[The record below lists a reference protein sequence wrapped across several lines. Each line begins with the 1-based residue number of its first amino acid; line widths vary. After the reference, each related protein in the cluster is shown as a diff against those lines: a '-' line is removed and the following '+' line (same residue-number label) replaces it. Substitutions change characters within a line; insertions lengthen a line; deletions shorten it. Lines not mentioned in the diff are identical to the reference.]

1 MFIKFDRFIL
11 ILIYYISPSTFLFLF
26 VYDLNTL
33 YYLVALSK
41 NEKHNYINFG
51 KTTTIMIFETNK
63 NLGTKLFKKKKKT
76 LNELLSLFRANNVIL
91 RNYKELL
98 K

>member
-63 NLGTKLFKKKKKT
+63 NLGTKLFKKKKKKLGT
-76 LNELLSLFRANNVIL
+76 NFYHYLEQIMSFLEITKNS
-91 RNYKELL
+91 
-98 K
+98 

>member
-11 ILIYYISPSTFLFLF
+11 ILIYYISLSTFLFLF

-51 KTTTIMIFETNK
+51 KKTTIMIFETNK
-63 NLGTKLFKKKKKT
+63 NLRRLF
-76 LNELLSLFRANNVIL
+76 LSLLGVKIIIF
-91 RNYKELL
+91 YKLEDFPN
-98 K
+98 KTKF